1 MNLMRLSPKLL
12 RGRFAR
18 RLTLLSGGTFFGQ
31 AILMLSAPLLTRLY
45 TPADF
50 GALAVF
56 SALASMLV
64 VIIALRYE
72 FAIPICHDVDD
83 ALAAVAVSMLVVT
96 VLCLLLVVVTA
107 VGGSDLAEQV
117 GLGEYPSLLWLLPP
131 MLWLWGLSL
140 ALSGWSI
147 RQGSFR
153 LNAMSSLGQF
163 VAQAFTQL
171 GLGAAGG
178 GAASLVVG
186 FSMGPVTRLAMLW
199 PALSGQDRARMLRL
213 SWSHLSKVARQHWRY
228 PVFSS
233 SSSLLQSA
241 SQMLPAVFVAALYGP
256 AAAGL
261 FGLTQR
267 IMGAPVRMLSEA
279 ASQVFLS
286 EIGRADGRTL
296 YRLVKR
302 TTLAFL
308 LVGLVGA
315 SPLLLAGPGLF
326 ALAFGEPWRDGGA
339 LVQLLVPIYLARFVV
354 VPVSQTLNVT
364 GHQHL
369 HLTASVL
376 NMLALGLSF
385 GLAATLGFGMN
396 MTMLLYS
403 IGSTL
408 AFLFYLGAIWYT
420 ARLAARAPAA
430 SAPPLV

>member
-1 MNLMRLSPKLL
+1 MNLMSLSPKLFS
-12 RGRFAR
+12 GRFAR
-18 RLTLLSGGTFFGQ
+18 RLTLLSGGTFIGQ
-31 AILMLSAPLLTRLY
+31 AILTLSAPLLTRLY
-45 TPADF
+45 TPAEF
-50 GALAVF
+50 GVLAVF

-72 FAIPICHDVDD
+72 FAIPVCRDVDD
-83 ALAAVAVSMLVVT
+83 ALAAVAVSILVVT
-96 VLCLLLVVVTA
+96 LLCLLLIVVVAAGGTA
-107 VGGSDLAEQV
+107 LAVQV
-117 GLGEYPSLLWLLPP
+117 GLVEHESLLWMLPP
-131 MLWLWGLSL
+131 MLWLWGISL

-163 VAQAFTQL
+163 VAQACSQL
-171 GLGAAGG
+171 GLGTAGG
-178 GAASLVVG
+178 GAGSLVLG
-186 FSMGPVTRLAMLW
+186 FSMGPVTRLALLW
-199 PALSGQDRARMLRL
+199 PALGAPDRARMLLL
-213 SWSHLSKVARQHWRY
+213 SPSRLSKVAREHWRY

-261 FGLTQR
+261 FGLTLR

-286 EIGRADGRTL
+286 EIGRADGRAL

-302 TTLAFL
+302 TALAFL
-308 LVGLVGA
+308 VVGLLGA
-315 SPLLLAGPGLF
+315 SPLLLAGPSLF
-326 ALAFGEPWRDGGA
+326 ALAFGEPWRDGGT

-369 HLTASVL
+369 HLTASIL

-385 GLAATLGFGMN
+385 GLAAPLDLPMN
-396 MTMLLYS
+396 TTMLLYS
-403 IGSTL
+403 VGSTL

-420 ARLAARAPAA
+420 ARAAARGAG
-430 SAPPLV
+430 LI

>member
-1 MNLMRLSPKLL
+1 MNPIRFSTKLL

-31 AILMLSAPLLTRLY
+31 AILMLSSPVLTRLY
-45 TPADF
+45 APAEF

-72 FAIPICHDVDD
+72 FAVPVCRDSDD
-83 ALAAVAVSMLVVT
+83 ALAVVAVSAIVVT
-96 VLCLLLVVVTA
+96 GLCLLLVVAALVA
-107 VGGSDLAEQV
+107 GDALAREV
-117 GLGEYPSLLWLLPP
+117 GLAGYEWLIWLLPP
-131 MLWLWGLSL
+131 MLWVWGLSL
-140 ALSGWSI
+140 PLSGWSI

-153 LNAMSSLGQF
+153 LNALSSLGQF
-163 VAQAFTQL
+163 VAQAFSQL
-171 GLGAAGG
+171 GMGAAGG
-178 GAASLVVG
+178 GAGSLVVG
-186 FSMGPVTRLAMLW
+186 FGMGPVARLALLW
-199 PALSGQDRARMLRL
+199 PALNADDWRRLRGLAWSRIWKMARE
-213 SWSHLSKVARQHWRY
+213 HWRY

-241 SQMLPAVFVAALYGP
+241 SQMLPAVFVAAMYGP

-286 EIGRADGRTL
+286 EVARAEGKAL
-296 YRLVKR
+296 YRLVLR
-302 TTLAFL
+302 TALAFL
-308 LVGLVGA
+308 GAGLLGAAPLV
-315 SPLLLAGPGLF
+315 LAGPSLF
-326 ALAFGEPWRDGGA
+326 ALAFGEPWRDGGR
-339 LVQLLVPIYLARFVV
+339 LMQLLVPIYLARFVV

-376 NMLALGLSF
+376 NMLALGVSF
-385 GLAATLGFGMN
+385 GLGSMLDLPMN
-396 MTMLLYS
+396 TTILLYS
-403 IGSTL
+403 IGSTS
-408 AFLFYLGAIWYT
+408 AFLFYLGAIWHS
-420 ARLAARAPAA
+420 ARSAARASLPP
-430 SAPPLV
+430 APPVA